1 MCGEPDVFNTDPD
14 GPQGSVLHAA
24 GRVIDDDGT
33 SGYGSHLKVGEA
45 SDALFGP
52 GLLDARAAEVILVL
66 RSQISE
72 LVSEMLRTFTLIQ
85 AGDGA
90 TTRLRGRS
98 AQLLPSK
105 CAG

>member
-1 MCGEPDVFNTDPD
+1 MSPTCSIPIRMARRARCCTPRG
-14 GPQGSVLHAA
+14 GSSTTTAPP
-24 GRVIDDDGT
+24 
-33 SGYGSHLKVGEA
+33 GYGSHLKVGEA